1 MRKSK
6 KSSINSYQT
15 KEILLDKENLLRKT
29 SEEQY
34 GEKFRD
40 HCLEIYKI
48 YVVTADKMGVRRQ
61 LANSFFLSIN
71 TAIIGLVSY
80 LQAGS
85 NTKTFLGFYLLISIS
100 GMLICYMW
108 YRLILSY
115 KQISSGKFKVIHEI
129 EEKLPLSPYN
139 AEWEI
144 LGRGK
149 DSKRYLPF
157 THIERLVPWVFFGLH
172 TVVFL
177 KSIFK
182 F

>member
-1 MRKSK
+1 M
-6 KSSINSYQT
+6 
-15 KEILLDKENLLRKT
+15 DKENSLRKT

-40 HCLEIYKI
+40 HYLEIYKI
-48 YVVTADKMGVRRQ
+48 YVITADKVGVRRQ
-61 LANSFFLSIN
+61 LASSFFLSIN
-71 TAIIGLVSY
+71 TVIIGLVSY

-85 NTKTFLGFYLLISIS
+85 EAKTLIVFYLLISIS

-115 KQISSGKFKVIHEI
+115 KQINSGKFQVIHEI

-144 LGRGK
+144 LGRGR
-149 DSKRYLPF
+149 DSKKYLPF

-177 KSIFK
+177 KSILDFGS
-182 F
+182 

>member
-1 MRKSK
+1 M
-6 KSSINSYQT
+6 
-15 KEILLDKENLLRKT
+15 DKENSLRKT

-40 HCLEIYKI
+40 HYLEIYRI
-48 YVVTADKMGVRRQ
+48 YVITADKVGVRRQ

-71 TAIIGLVSY
+71 TVIIGLVSY

-85 NTKTFLGFYLLISIS
+85 DAQTLIVFYLLISIS

-115 KQISSGKFKVIHEI
+115 KQINSGKFKVIHEI

-144 LGRGK
+144 LGRGR
-149 DSKRYLPF
+149 DAKRYLPF

-177 KSIFK
+177 KSILDFGS
-182 F
+182 

>member
-1 MRKSK
+1 
-6 KSSINSYQT
+6 
-15 KEILLDKENLLRKT
+15 LDKENLLLKT

-40 HCLEIYKI
+40 HYLEIYKI
-48 YVVTADKMGVRRQ
+48 YVGTTDKISERRQ
-61 LANSFFLSIN
+61 IANSFFLSIN

-85 NTKTFLGFYLLISIS
+85 NTNPILGFYSLVSTAGII
-100 GMLICYMW
+100 ICYMW

-115 KQISSGKFKVIHEI
+115 KQINSGKFKVIHQI
-129 EEKLPLSPYN
+129 EDHLPLSPHE

-149 DSKRYLPF
+149 DSKKYLPF
-157 THIERLVPWVFFGLH
+157 THIEILVPWIFFGLH
-172 TVVFL
+172 AVVFL
-177 KSIFK
+177 KSILDLK
-182 F
+182 K